1 MSAVSARRARLQ
13 SALKLALFQR
23 LRRRPGLFDLAK
35 RLARRLGHHHAEH
48 DILTAYARTQGAVHV
63 LQVGAHDGLSN
74 DPVREFLVSRRDWRG
89 TLVEP
94 VPRLVAQLR
103 QSYRDHPNVRVVEG
117 ALARTSGPATLHTFR
132 EDALS
137 QLPYY
142 ADQLASLDRA
152 HLQKHFPD
160 RADLDA
166 LIEAVTVDAW
176 SPSDFLAH
184 FALGRVDVLVIDVEG
199 RERDIL
205 ETFPFA
211 THPPTSCSSS
221 PSTSLAPIALR
232 STPSSGRTDTR
243 STSASWTR
251 SRWPARSTGPRCV
264 GEFPPPGT
272 RRVVGRA
279 PRSAGRRA

>member
-1 MSAVSARRARLQ
+1 VDAHRPQCSNRDVPSPDARGRFVSAVSARRARLQ
-13 SALKLALFQR
+13 SALKIALFQR

-35 RLARRLGHHHAEH
+35 RLARRLGHRHAEH

-103 QSYRDHPNVRVVEG
+103 QSYRDHPNVRIVQG
-117 ALARTSGPATLHTFR
+117 ALARTSGPTTLHTFT
-132 EDALS
+132 EHALS

-176 SPSDFLAH
+176 SPSDFLAR

-199 RERDIL
+199 RDREVL
-205 ETFPFA
+205 EAFPFA
-211 THPPTSCSSS
+211 QNHPDIVLFESAHFSSADRGAIHALLTTHGYTLHIGDRD
-221 PSTSLAPIALR
+221 TIAVA
-232 STPSSGRTDTR
+232 RTLDG
-243 STSASWTR
+243 
-251 SRWPARSTGPRCV
+251 PAMHG
-264 GEFPPPGT
+264 
-272 RRVVGRA
+272 
-279 PRSAGRRA
+279 